1 MLRADGTKEGKS
13 EGNPVGLTE
22 GDDSDVGTDEMEGL
36 CVIAMVAVTL
46 PDTGDMVG
54 PSIGPDV
61 STVEVS
67 SGTGGG
73 GAPKQVSGLQA
84 PHSSGWNSAILRQ
97 ESFSL
102 RVLMLN
108 SYL

>member
-1 MLRADGTKEGKS
+1 MRADGTKEGKS

-22 GDDSDVGTDEMEGL
+22 GGDSDVGTDEMEGL
-36 CVIAMVAVTL
+36 SVGAIVAVSL
-46 PDTGDMVG
+46 LNTGDMVG
-54 PSIGPDV
+54 LSVGPDV
-61 STVEVS
+61 STVDVS
-67 SGTGGG
+67 SGTDG
-73 GAPKQVSGLQA
+73 GASKQVSGLQA